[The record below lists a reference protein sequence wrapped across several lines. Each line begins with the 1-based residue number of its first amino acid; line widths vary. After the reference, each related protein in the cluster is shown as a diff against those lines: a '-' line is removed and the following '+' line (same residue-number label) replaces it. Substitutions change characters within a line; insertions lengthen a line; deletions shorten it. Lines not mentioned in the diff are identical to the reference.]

1 MIASLCVFLG
11 RLSYMSDPDDEK
23 AGSQIVPDRPDG
35 VSGEPTPADRE
46 SAERRD
52 AEHDD
57 EHSENEAP

>member
-1 MIASLCVFLG
+1 
-11 RLSYMSDPDDEK
+11 MSDPDDEK

-57 EHSENEAP
+57 EESKNEVP